1 MTFIDGAKITKSH
14 NSAGWCVI
22 TVQTDKSSA
31 AAWTCSVRD
40 CRRAEQTADY
50 SFSHFS
56 ASSAVSDCILFLF
69 LLSFLSLII
78 LILII
83 IIMSTFIPCKI
94 NSPQMQYCVIIF
106 CCHYMMNKDYNNNN
120 NNNECWPQVRRGVY
134 WSGVHACHVRTVSD
148 WTAATAT
155 VYVSTTRTGVVRW
168 RLIASLWNMRPSTSA
183 QRPIS
188 TAAHPPSPRSS
199 SKVRTA
205 CLLIFRLCRGVTRL
219 FGRRPGRSNEIRP
232 HPRKSSRGSDSNSL
246 TLFTWQPK

>member
-1 MTFIDGAKITKSH
+1 
-14 NSAGWCVI
+14 
-22 TVQTDKSSA
+22 
-31 AAWTCSVRD
+31 
-40 CRRAEQTADY
+40 
-50 SFSHFS
+50 
-56 ASSAVSDCILFLF
+56 
-69 LLSFLSLII
+69 
-78 LILII
+78 
-83 IIMSTFIPCKI
+83 MSTFIPCKI

-106 CCHYMMNKDYNNNN
+106 CCHYMMNKDYNNNNN

-219 FGRRPGRSNEIRP
+219 FGRRPGGGAMKCAPTPE
-232 HPRKSSRGSDSNSL
+232 SRHLGLTPTVWLFLHDNQNSKRL
-246 TLFTWQPK
+246 LR